1 MWRAAIAVVLAASFG
16 ACLVWSIVAVITH
29 GHVVAAVACMSAS
42 LVGSFGMLVCHLSR
56 AVPVPSP
63 AVRRIEIV
71 AARRFARGESEGA
84 SDKGV
89 RSPRARQVV
98 VSETAVLCVAVECE
112 ARASPHAGSSACSSP
127 GLVMWAFEP
136 TISREERS

>member
-1 MWRAAIAVVLAASFG
+1 MWRAAISVLLAASFG
-16 ACLVWSIVAVITH
+16 ACLIWSIVAVITQ

-56 AVPVPSP
+56 AAPAPSP
-63 AVRRIEIV
+63 AVRRIEVI
-71 AARRFARGESEGA
+71 AARRFARGESESA

-98 VSETAVLCVAVECE
+98 VSETAVLCVAVECD
-112 ARASPHAGSSACSSP
+112 ARASPNAGSSACSSP
-127 GLVMWAFEP
+127 GLMIWAFEP
-136 TISREERS
+136 TISRVEWS